1 MALKKRK
8 KALLKTP
15 LGTIN
20 DKKEKKRP
28 WCTVCHILITFNE
41 KAYIITLPG
50 CKRQKEPWRSRKAV

>member
-28 WCTVCHILITFNE
+28 FRTSVFINLTRTPKLNNIF
-41 KAYIITLPG
+41 I
-50 CKRQKEPWRSRKAV
+50 V